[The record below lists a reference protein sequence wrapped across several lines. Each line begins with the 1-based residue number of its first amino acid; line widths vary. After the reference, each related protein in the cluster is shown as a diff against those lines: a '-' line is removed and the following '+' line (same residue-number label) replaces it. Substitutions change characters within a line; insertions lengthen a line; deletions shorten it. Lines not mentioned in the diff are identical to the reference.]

1 MQYIRD
7 FLKTHFNCID
17 YKLKYEK
24 EKLKYEELKFYVE
37 QLNNQSKEILSL
49 LQAKK
54 EIVNKVA
61 GVKFVK

>member
-7 FLKTHFNCID
+7 FIKTHFNCID

-24 EKLKYEELKFYVE
+24 EKLKYEM
-37 QLNNQSKEILSL
+37 LSL
-49 LQAKK
+49 LQSKK